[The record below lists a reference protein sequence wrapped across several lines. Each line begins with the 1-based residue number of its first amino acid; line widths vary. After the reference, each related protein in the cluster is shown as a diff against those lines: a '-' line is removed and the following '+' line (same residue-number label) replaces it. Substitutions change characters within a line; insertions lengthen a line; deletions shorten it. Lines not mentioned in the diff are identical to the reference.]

1 MFNAGSPWRP
11 RCFWGLR
18 VHLTRLS
25 IDALRCL
32 RQVEVVPCAGLN
44 LFLGGNGAGKTSVL
58 EALYLLGSGKSFR
71 FGGHDAVIAHGAR
84 MLQLYAELEYGGR
97 FERVGFERAR
107 SGWRALRNG
116 EKVADLAE
124 LAGLVPV
131 VCFSPESHQLIS
143 GASEVRR
150 RFFDWIVFHVEPEFS
165 KAYRRYARALRQ
177 RNALLKQNPDRRSL
191 SVWTGELAE
200 AGEPLAALRARVF
213 PEFEQLM
220 LEALRNL
227 LPEVAPFAVAYR
239 RGWREGM
246 NLRERLEMLESREL
260 ELGHS
265 LAGPHRGDWSVEI
278 AGHEIREHGSRG
290 QQKLVALAS
299 VLVAARLYCQRRG
312 EPPLVALDDMSSEL
326 DAEHQ
331 RRALLECA
339 GLGAQLWVTGT
350 QRTPAM
356 DEWAAEVRTFHV
368 EQGQITSAC

>member
-1 MFNAGSPWRP
+1 MR
-11 RCFWGLR
+11 
-18 VHLTRLS
+18 LTRLT
-25 IDALRCL
+25 IDRLRCL
-32 RQVEVVPCAGLN
+32 RQVELLPSAGMN
-44 LFLGGNGAGKTSVL
+44 LLLGGNGAGKTSVL
-58 EALYLLGSGKSFR
+58 EALFMLGSGRSFR
-71 FGGHDAVIAHGAR
+71 FGGHDAVIAHGAKA
-84 MLQLYAELEYGGR
+84 LQLYAELEHGGR
-97 FERVGFERAR
+97 AERVGFERSR
-107 SGWRALRNG
+107 SGWRGLRNG

-143 GASEVRR
+143 GAAEVRR
-150 RFFDWIVFHVEPEFS
+150 RFFDWIVFHVEPEFAA
-165 KAYRRYARALRQ
+165 AYRRYARALRQ

-220 LEALRNL
+220 LAALQNL
-227 LPEVAPFAVAYR
+227 LPEAAPFAVAYR

-246 NLRERLEMLESREL
+246 NLHERLEMLEPREL

-278 AGHEIREHGSRG
+278 GGHEIREHGSRG

-299 VLVAARLYCQRRG
+299 VLVAARLYRQRRG
-312 EPPLVALDDMSSEL
+312 EPPLVALDDLSSEL
-326 DAEHQ
+326 DVEHQ

-350 QRTPAM
+350 QRTLAM
-356 DEWAAEVRTFHV
+356 DEWAGEVRTFHV
-368 EQGQITSAC
+368 EQGQITSAS